1 MPNMQYHHISAANA
15 EEHTIQPPEVA
26 AEETSKT
33 QIGRRFSVV
42 GVLAGVLAVA
52 MLGAAPM
59 LLATGTHLRNA
70 DKEPHTLEKI
80 VVDAAMQKVSVPLG
94 SLLDEDCRQTRSC
107 AHWGH
112 RCYKKNEHWAGCRA
126 SCTPGIHPH
135 DPPEH
140 RTPWSCVLLPDY
152 RSKYIRNNGQFPEW
166 QVAVSLGNMRGLCLT
181 KDGKDVRYM
190 TCGRT
195 STKWIT
201 RDHFGDFDLWLRAG
215 PSGLSISPQGCG
227 KSEVQGPG
235 SPASLEYNCGY
246 FGLKRNK
253 HMIELTEDGVGAG
266 LCLSTATGEMGSLAI
281 WKPCSKYSLQFNLV
295 DYEQFARLL

>member
-1 MPNMQYHHISAANA
+1 MQYHHISAANA

-33 QIGRRFSVV
+33 QIGHRFSVV

-107 AHWGH
+107 AHSGH
-112 RCYKKNEHWAGCRA
+112 RCYEKNEHWAGCRE
-126 SCTPGIHPH
+126 SCKAGIHFH

-152 RSKYIRNNGQFPEW
+152 RHKYIRNYGQFPEW
-166 QVAVSLGNMRGLCLT
+166 QVAVSLGNMRGLCLSR
-181 KDGKDVRYM
+181 DGNSVKYM

-201 RDHFGDFDLWLRAG
+201 RNNFGEFDLFLRAG
-215 PSGLSISPQGCG
+215 PSGLSIRPQGCG
-227 KSEVQGPG
+227 KSEVSG
-235 SPASLEYNCGY
+235 STASLEYNCGL
-246 FGLKRNK
+246 FGLKLNNG
-253 HMIELTEDGVGAG
+253 MLELTKDGVGQRQ
-266 LCLSTATGEMGSLAI
+266 CLSTATGEMGSEAI
-281 WKPCSKYSLQFNLV
+281 WKPCSRYSLQFGLV
-295 DYEQFARLL
+295 DYS

>member
-1 MPNMQYHHISAANA
+1 MQYHHISAANA

-26 AEETSKT
+26 AEETAKT

-107 AHWGH
+107 AHVGH
-112 RCYKKNEHWAGCRA
+112 RCYEKDKYWAGCRA
-126 SCTPGIHPH
+126 SCKAGIHFH

-152 RSKYIRNNGQFPEW
+152 RSKYIRNYGQFPEW

-181 KDGKDVRYM
+181 GDGNSIKYM

-201 RDHFGDFDLWLRAG
+201 RDHNGDFDLWLKAG
-215 PSGLSISPQGCG
+215 RPAGSRGPGVPGGSLSISPQGC
-227 KSEVQGPG
+227 VTPDLG
-235 SPASLEYNCGY
+235 STASLEYTCRS
-246 FGLKRNK
+246 FGLKRNNG
-253 HMIELTEDGVGAG
+253 MLELTKDGVGQH
-266 LCLSTATGEMGSLAI
+266 LCLGTATGEMGSEAI
-281 WKPCSKYSLQFNLV
+281 WKRCEKYSLQFSLV
-295 DYEQFARLL
+295 DYS